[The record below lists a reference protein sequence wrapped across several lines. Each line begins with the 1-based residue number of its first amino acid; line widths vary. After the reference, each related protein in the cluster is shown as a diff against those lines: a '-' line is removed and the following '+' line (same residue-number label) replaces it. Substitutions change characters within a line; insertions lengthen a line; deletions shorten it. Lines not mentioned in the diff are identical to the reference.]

1 MAQLIFRFNSEDIIH
16 NYQQNETISSIL
28 QSFCHKVGIKR
39 DNFAFLCNG
48 TILNEQSSIQ
58 SLTPNL
64 NNQIIILVTDIQ
76 TLNPSEP
83 VMRKSNYIICPQCKE
98 SIILSVKDYKV
109 SLYQCK
115 NGHRIDN
122 ILLSKFYETQNEDI
136 SKILCD
142 KCKCSKA
149 RAFENKM
156 FICVK
161 CKYNLCIMCAQTHD
175 RTHNLINYDQK
186 NYICEEHGEFFHSYC
201 YSCDKNLCTSCE
213 NIHRQ
218 HATESFG
225 SMIKDKNIL
234 FEENEKL
241 RKYIEELNKIIFDI
255 INKLNKVRENLGIY
269 YEIHKNIISNNNKLR
284 NYEVL
289 FNINEFNNNTIKK
302 DLENIIKDNNMSNQ
316 FNNLMNMYQK
326 METDQIKSE
335 TKDKIFLYDP
345 EEEPESSFNLLNNPE
360 FNNQNSPR
368 QNQNDNSDKNN
379 NLSKSDNKVLVKNEK
394 KNEEELEKKRS
405 ATIEIVSELKNIL
418 LEEIINKTP
427 LISELLDINELLKK
441 YKEDSPE
448 INIVKL
454 ITSKYKKFREVR
466 QNGNS
471 FYTCFLYRLFEFI
484 SLNRDKTLYDK
495 TYKKILDAKILIMKN
510 GYDWDFLKESYNL
523 FKVEFNSCFEQSLI
537 SVRTCRQYID
547 ELFKSDERYK
557 YLNHFIHFCIAA
569 YIKDNKILYENYIT
583 DDFEKWLS
591 KVEEVGLECS
601 QLEILACVNY
611 FDIGVKIEYLYPTKL
626 DVVKYPEN
634 KKGDEIF
641 INILFRPDHY
651 DVLYK

>member
-1 MAQLIFRFNSEDIIH
+1 MSKIIFIYNGNEYLIHCKKNDKMSSVIDGFYNKSQVPRDSVYFVCKGDLLDTEITEDKIP
-16 NYQQNETISSIL
+16 
-28 QSFCHKVGIKR
+28 F
-39 DNFAFLCNG
+39 
-48 TILNEQSSIQ
+48 NEQNKKIILAYDLKNQ
-58 SLTPNL
+58 
-64 NNQIIILVTDIQ
+64 NNDQII
-76 TLNPSEP
+76 
-83 VMRKSNYIICPQCKE
+83 KSNEIICKICKENAKIGIDNYHLILFGCKNKHQSNNIKFNEFAQTQYINLSKIICDFCKSRNKGNSYKKQFYRCCTCKRNICLICKE
-98 SIILSVKDYKV
+98 SHS
-109 SLYQCK
+109 S
-115 NGHRIDN
+115 
-122 ILLSKFYETQNEDI
+122 E
-136 SKILCD
+136 
-142 KCKCSKA
+142 
-149 RAFENKM
+149 
-156 FICVK
+156 
-161 CKYNLCIMCAQTHD
+161 
-175 RTHNLINYDQK
+175 HNLINYDQK

-225 SMIKDKNIL
+225 SMIKEKNIL

-302 DLENIIKDNNMSNQ
+302 DLENIIKDNNMANQ

-345 EEEPESSFNLLNNPE
+345 EEEPESSFNLLNNSE

-368 QNQNDNSDKNN
+368 QNQNDNRNKNN

-484 SLNRDKTLYDK
+484 SLNRDKTLYNK
-495 TYKKILDAKILIMKN
+495 IYKKILDAKILIMKN
-510 GYDWDFLKESYNL
+510 GYDWDFLKDSYNL

-641 INILFRPDHY
+641 INILFRRDHY